1 MAKGDGKRIR
11 GIQMFR
17 LEVHVQRLAEH
28 HAHLLLGRGSV
39 AGDRLLGLP
48 GSIFMN
54 ISDSIFKSGEHRGPL
69 RAPQFQDDL
78 RVLAVERRLQRHF
91 GAVVGLADFGD
102 GVVDLTEF

>member
-1 MAKGDGKRIR
+1 MAKGDGECVR

-17 LEVHVQRLAEH
+17 LEIHVQRLAKH

-54 ISDSIFKSGEHRGPL
+54 IGDAIFKSGEHRGPL
-69 RAPQFQDDL
+69 RAPKLQDDL